1 MNFTLRASLIFSLV
15 ALTACGPTSNGTS
28 ADAAPEDVAADTAPD
43 VASPDVAVDVA
54 PDRAAPDVT
63 PADATAD
70 VFVDVRPDI
79 TAPDAPSDVA
89 VDRPAGDVTVTDVT
103 LDAPT
108 DRPTTDAPATDAP
121 TTDAPTTDAQMPTDV
136 AVDATGVGCGGRGG
150 RPCAT
155 GTFCNFPTSS
165 ICGEADGPGVCTPVP
180 TICTR
185 EFNPVCGCDGMT
197 YSNPCAAAAASVS
210 VRSTGMC
217 PPADCRTAGCP
228 GTATCQACRGVGGVV
243 YACIPAGAAC

>member
-1 MNFTLRASLIFSLV
+1 MNFTLRATVILSLL
-15 ALTACGPTSNGTS
+15 ALTACGPTSNGGT
-28 ADAAPEDVAADTAPD
+28 ADAAPDDVAADTAPD
-43 VASPDVAVDVA
+43 VASPDVAAPDVAVDVA

-63 PADATAD
+63 PADAAAD
-70 VFVDVRPDI
+70 VAVDVRPDAS
-79 TAPDAPSDVA
+79 TPDASSDVA
-89 VDRPAGDVTVTDVT
+89 VDRPTSDATVTDVT
-103 LDAPT
+103 LDAPA
-108 DRPTTDAPATDAP
+108 DRPATDAS
-121 TTDAPTTDAQMPTDV
+121 TTDAQAPTDV
-136 AVDATGVGCGGRGG
+136 AVDATGVVCGGRGG

-165 ICGEADGPGVCTPVP
+165 ICGEADGPGVCTPIP

-243 YACIPAGAAC
+243 YACVPAGAAC